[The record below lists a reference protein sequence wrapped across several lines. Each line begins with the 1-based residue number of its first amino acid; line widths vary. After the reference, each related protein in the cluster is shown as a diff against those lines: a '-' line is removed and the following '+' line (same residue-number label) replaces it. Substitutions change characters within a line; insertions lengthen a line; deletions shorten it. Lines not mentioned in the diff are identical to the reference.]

1 MKKLSIIIPLY
12 NEEESLPHLM
22 KAIAEVMDAQDL
34 VYEVLFVDDGSTDDS
49 FEVCK
54 KLHQEYPGKIHVYR
68 FSRNHGKSAALN
80 AGINKANGDVIITMD
95 ADLQDDPK
103 AIPDMLKLINDGWDL
118 VSGWK
123 KKRFDPIFT
132 KRLPSKFFNFVTSV
146 MSGLKI
152 HDFNCGFKAYRA
164 QAAKNIEIY
173 GERHRYLPAL
183 VHWEGYK
190 VTEMVVPHHRRKYG
204 KTKFGMNRFF
214 NGFFDLLTLLFL
226 RKYLANPLHF
236 FGILGG
242 VFFLAGTV
250 VLGYFGVQWVITRAM
265 HIRPLVLL
273 SMGSI
278 IMGIQFFFIG
288 LIGEMIANTQ
298 RKKTFT
304 IREEIE

>member
-1 MKKLSIIIPLY
+1 MKKVSIVIPLY

-22 KAIAEVMDAQDL
+22 KAIAEAMDEQDL
-34 VYEVLFVDDGSTDDS
+34 VYEVLLVDDGSVDDS

-54 KLHQEYPGKIHVYR
+54 KLYQEYPGKIHVYR

-80 AGINKANGDVIITMD
+80 AGIGRAKGDVIITMD
-95 ADLQDDPK
+95 SDLQDDPK
-103 AIPDMLKLINDGWDL
+103 AIPDMLKLIDEGWDL

-123 KKRFDPIFT
+123 KKRHDPIT
-132 KRLPSKFFNFVTSV
+132 KTIPSKFFNFVTSV
-146 MSGLKI
+146 VSGLSL
-152 HDFNCGFKAYRA
+152 HDFNCGLKAYKA
-164 QAAKNIEIY
+164 PVAKDLEIY

-183 VHWEGYK
+183 AHWGGYK

-242 VFFLAGTV
+242 ILFLAGAV
-250 VLGYFGVQWVITRAM
+250 VLSYFGVQWIITQQMR
-265 HIRPLVLL
+265 IRPLVLL
-273 SMGSI
+273 SIGSI
-278 IMGIQFFFIG
+278 IMGIQFFSIG
-288 LIGEMIANTQ
+288 LVGEMIANTQ